1 MRKQNIILTSVLA
14 LCLVVVLGV
23 WLMVRK
29 ELKPVTFP
37 PVVNAELI
45 VGPLH
50 KKRLL
55 TPDELKVVKDWI
67 QKNEKGWGPLHRN
80 PPSTGD
86 VEIQFNQ
93 NIDLKDYADKPKD
106 QQPRPFTLVLWLGI
120 SQADWNNKVF
130 YEVSNQDGSKVFL
143 KTCEDEEFAPLRK
156 LVDQYDYQRTLF
168 P

>member
-1 MRKQNIILTSVLA
+1 MRKQNIILTA
-14 LCLVVVLGV
+14 LIAFCFLVVLVV

-29 ELKPVTFP
+29 ELSPVTFP

-50 KKRLL
+50 KKRVL
-55 TPDELKVVKDWI
+55 TPEELKVVQEWI

-86 VEIQFNQ
+86 VEIRFNQ
-93 NIDLKDYADKPKD
+93 NIDPTTYADKPKG
-106 QQPRPFTLVLWLGI
+106 QQPYPFTLVLWLGI
-120 SQADWNNKVF
+120 SQADWNNKIF
-130 YEVSNQDGSKVFL
+130 YEVSDKDGSKVYL
-143 KTCEDEEFAPLRK
+143 KTCDDKEFDPLRH